1 MPIPERPQAL
11 QRQSAKSVVYQT
23 VCDWIITGVMKPG
36 EKILDS
42 ELASYFNVSRTPV
55 REALQLLQNQKLV
68 CVIPGRTTVVADL
81 DVEDFEKCYRPLAE
95 IDALAAELAC
105 RNLTDAMLE
114 ELEQEPQMVVSILPP
129 NFLAKYLAAYKR
141 RHPDVRL
148 VFDIFDLWPET
159 FPSSKMKRLLALPF
173 SVWSGLRDHHLAEAD
188 RVLTECHMFQ
198 ERLNLSDE
206 QAHTVFL
213 AAQRPEGLEDVQELN
228 AERIELCYLG
238 AINNIVNIPAIAALA
253 GELSQLRPVTVHIIG
268 EGERREELVQAIR
281 DAGAQAEFH
290 GAIYDEAEKHRILTR
305 CRFGLNLMRD
315 SVCIGL
321 TMKSVDYWKHDL
333 PVINNIPA
341 DSARLVEAE
350 RIGLNL
356 APDTAKRIAAMPAEE
371 CLAMRKNVRRVFDRC
386 FDLPA
391 VLHEYDAALREIV

>member
-1 MPIPERPQAL
+1 MLDRLFASLHTNKYLEEQIR
-11 QRQSAKSVVYQT
+11 SA
-23 VCDWIITGVMKPG
+23 
-36 EKILDS
+36 ILDEETIADTASS
-42 ELASYFNVSRTPV
+42 ELADIRRKMRLAASKGRQILQRIISSPSYAKVLQ
-55 REALQLLQNQKLV
+55 EALITQRDGRFVVPVKAECKGSMPGLVHDISSSGATLFVEPMGVVQANNELKELEAREQKEIDRILRQLSAACAAQMENILWDYDILV
-68 CVIPGRTTVVADL
+68 HL
-81 DVEDFEKCYRPLAE
+81 DV
-95 IDALAAELAC
+95 
-105 RNLTDAMLE
+105 
-114 ELEQEPQMVVSILPP
+114 
-129 NFLAKYLAAYKR
+129 
-141 RHPDVRL
+141 
-148 VFDIFDLWPET
+148 IFA
-159 FPSSKMKRLLALPF
+159 RA
-173 SVWSGLRDHHLAEAD
+173 
-188 RVLTECHMFQ
+188 Q
-198 ERLNLSDE
+198 LSY
-206 QAHTVFL
+206 Q
-213 AAQRPEGLEDVQELN
+213 LN
-228 AERIELCYLG
+228 ASR
-238 AINNIVNIPAIAALA
+238 
-253 GELSQLRPVTVHIIG
+253 
-268 EGERREELVQAIR
+268 IR

>member
-1 MPIPERPQAL
+1 MSTENRSQAKRAVLISCSDHYGHRLWAVDTYLKSRGYETVYLTSDFSHDRKEVFTCSVPGCRQLHVRPYQKNL
-11 QRQSAKSVVYQT
+11 SADRILSHREFAKKAVR
-23 VCDWIITGVMKPG
+23 WI
-36 EKILDS
+36 
-42 ELASYFNVSRTPV
+42 
-55 REALQLLQNQKLV
+55 
-68 CVIPGRTTVVADL
+68 
-81 DVEDFEKCYRPLAE
+81 
-95 IDALAAELAC
+95 
-105 RNLTDAMLE
+105 E

-213 AAQRPEGLEDVQELN
+213 AAQRPEGLEDAQELD

-253 GELSQLRPVTVHIIG
+253 GELSELRPVTVHIIG

-391 VLHEYDAALREIV
+391 VLHEYDAALRDLI

>member
-1 MPIPERPQAL
+1 
-11 QRQSAKSVVYQT
+11 
-23 VCDWIITGVMKPG
+23 
-36 EKILDS
+36 
-42 ELASYFNVSRTPV
+42 
-55 REALQLLQNQKLV
+55 
-68 CVIPGRTTVVADL
+68 
-81 DVEDFEKCYRPLAE
+81 
-95 IDALAAELAC
+95 
-105 RNLTDAMLE
+105 ML
-114 ELEQEPQMVVSILPP
+114 P
-129 NFLAKYLAAYKR
+129 R
-141 RHPDVRL
+141 RDQQHCQYPRHRC
-148 VFDIFDLWPET
+148 P
-159 FPSSKMKRLLALPF
+159 
-173 SVWSGLRDHHLAEAD
+173 H
-188 RVLTECHMFQ
+188 
-198 ERLNLSDE
+198 
-206 QAHTVFL
+206 
-213 AAQRPEGLEDVQELN
+213 
-228 AERIELCYLG
+228 
-238 AINNIVNIPAIAALA
+238 

-386 FDLPA
+386 FDPAA

>member
-1 MPIPERPQAL
+1 M
-11 QRQSAKSVVYQT
+11 
-23 VCDWIITGVMKPG
+23 
-36 EKILDS
+36 
-42 ELASYFNVSRTPV
+42 
-55 REALQLLQNQKLV
+55 
-68 CVIPGRTTVVADL
+68 
-81 DVEDFEKCYRPLAE
+81 
-95 IDALAAELAC
+95 
-105 RNLTDAMLE
+105 
-114 ELEQEPQMVVSILPP
+114 
-129 NFLAKYLAAYKR
+129 
-141 RHPDVRL
+141 
-148 VFDIFDLWPET
+148 
-159 FPSSKMKRLLALPF
+159 
-173 SVWSGLRDHHLAEAD
+173 
-188 RVLTECHMFQ
+188 
-198 ERLNLSDE
+198 
-206 QAHTVFL
+206 
-213 AAQRPEGLEDVQELN
+213 
-228 AERIELCYLG
+228 
-238 AINNIVNIPAIAALA
+238 
-253 GELSQLRPVTVHIIG
+253 TVHIIG

-356 APDTAKRIAAMPAEE
+356 APDTAKRIASMPAEE

>member
-1 MPIPERPQAL
+1 
-11 QRQSAKSVVYQT
+11 
-23 VCDWIITGVMKPG
+23 
-36 EKILDS
+36 
-42 ELASYFNVSRTPV
+42 
-55 REALQLLQNQKLV
+55 
-68 CVIPGRTTVVADL
+68 
-81 DVEDFEKCYRPLAE
+81 
-95 IDALAAELAC
+95 
-105 RNLTDAMLE
+105 
-114 ELEQEPQMVVSILPP
+114 MVVSILPP

-213 AAQRPEGLEDVQELN
+213 AAQRPEGLEDAQELN

-281 DAGAQAEFH
+281 DAGAQAEFY